1 MKLPARLAAWSP
13 LLLLACALAYGAVLS
28 LQDEPC
34 PEERA
39 GRAAGTFI
47 AAAFALYFFAGY
59 WLGVTRR
66 YLALAVASL
75 FAWHLLVLTP
85 FLTNTCSE
93 GKRLAALRQVTGFG
107 LHECAIALV
116 IIATASAIA
125 LVIRYRK
132 LGSSSPL
139 AVRRF
144 LLLLAAGATAVT
156 TVLWLGALVLVPS
169 LRVAYQGLLAADLPM
184 PTMLLLDYYGFLAA
198 VPLVCLAGLIHVA
211 MRRDSGGG
219 HAGLSLKPAMALLV
233 FINFYAVVL
242 VFAALAPVK
251 TMCRCI

>member
-1 MKLPARLAAWSP
+1 MKPPARLAAWSP
-13 LLLLACALAYGAVLS
+13 LLLLACALAYGVFLS

-47 AAAFALYFFAGY
+47 AAAFALYFFAAY

-66 YLALAVASL
+66 YLVLTVASL

-107 LHECAIALV
+107 LPECAIALV
-116 IIATASAIA
+116 IIAIASSIA
-125 LVIRYRK
+125 LFIRYRRVEEN
-132 LGSSSPL
+132 SSL

-144 LLLLAAGATAVT
+144 LMMLAAGATALST
-156 TVLWLGALVLVPS
+156 ALWLGALAVVPR
-169 LRVAYQGLLAADLPM
+169 LGPAYGSLAADLPM
-184 PTMLLLDYYGFLAA
+184 QTMLLLDYYHFLAA
-198 VPLVCLAGLIHVA
+198 IPLVCLAGLLRIA
-211 MRRDSGGG
+211 MRQDSGGG
-219 HAGLSLKPAMALLV
+219 RGGRSLKVAMVLLV
-233 FINFYAVVL
+233 FVNVYAAVL
-242 VFAALAPVK
+242 VLAVLSPVK